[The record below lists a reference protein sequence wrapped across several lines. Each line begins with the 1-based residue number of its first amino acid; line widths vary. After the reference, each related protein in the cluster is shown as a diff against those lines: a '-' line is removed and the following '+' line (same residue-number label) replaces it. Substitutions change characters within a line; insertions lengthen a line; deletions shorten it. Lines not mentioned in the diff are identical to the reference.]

1 MVTLT
6 FNSTTRTVK
15 LTDENNN
22 ILHSFTEVPT
32 VQVRDG
38 FYEVMQ
44 SKFVHDKETKIP
56 VCRIP
61 ISLTLMLIQ
70 Q

>member
-15 LTDENNN
+15 VTDENNN

-44 SKFVHDKETKIP
+44 SKFFHDKEIKIP
-56 VCRIP
+56 ICRIP